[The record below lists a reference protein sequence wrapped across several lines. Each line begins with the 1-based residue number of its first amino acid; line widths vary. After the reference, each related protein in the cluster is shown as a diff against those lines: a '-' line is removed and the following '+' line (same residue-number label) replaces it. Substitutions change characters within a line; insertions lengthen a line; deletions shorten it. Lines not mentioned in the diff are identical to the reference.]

1 MIEVIKY
8 PCLIILVFIFL
19 IDSCFGYETIMTRE
33 GCYVD
38 LRGQIHSPYEPP
50 HPENIPT
57 KPRLQQPITN
67 YEMYYKINMEG
78 YRGEEHKLSPVPA
91 EYTRHYSERTP
102 HPYTKEQFIKVW
114 QKGKKSG
121 KIDCLTDKYAI
132 SFFFFVNWATGVVV
146 AKWRAKRVPQK
157 AAAFFFVED
166 MGFDEAD
173 MYKAKKWAELLGVKI
188 FFATIDKQIPST
200 WVR

>member
-1 MIEVIKY
+1 MKKFCIV
-8 PCLIILVFIFL
+8 ILVTAVFSGSFCIA
-19 IDSCFGYETIMTRE
+19 YETTMTRE

-38 LRGQIHSPYEPP
+38 LRGQIHSPYNPP

-57 KPRLQQPITN
+57 QPRLQQPITN

-91 EYTRHYSERTP
+91 EYTQHYSKRTP
-102 HPYTKEQFIKVW
+102 HPYTKEQYIKVW

-121 KIDCLTDKYAI
+121 EIDCLTDKYAI
-132 SFFFFVNWATGVVV
+132 SFFFLDNWATGIIV
-146 AKWRAKRVPQK
+146 AKWRARKVPQK
-157 AAAFFFVED
+157 AAAFFFIED
-166 MGFDEAD
+166 LATEDS
-173 MYKAKKWAELLGVKI
+173 MYKAKQMAELLGVKI